1 MKIFLIIPLVMAI
14 APLLYVLLD
23 IIIQIF
29 ALLLTWSNR
38 NHLNEEVKTVHE
50 KVVKN
55 GDRD

>member
-1 MKIFLIIPLVMAI
+1 MAI

-29 ALLLTWSNR
+29 ALLLIWSNR
-38 NHLNEEVKTVHE
+38 NHLNEEVKTIHE

>member
-1 MKIFLIIPLVMAI
+1 MAI